1 MKINSDFIEKNLIA
15 YIGNKRRLLPLIKKS
30 IEKIEILNSKKE
42 NLSFLDLFAGTGVVS
57 RLAKTLGFEVFTN
70 DWEYYSY
77 IMNKAFIE
85 INKDFLEKSFSTF
98 GGVKNVIN
106 ILNNLNELK
115 EEDKYISLYYCPKSD
130 ETPDLDNERM
140 FYTNYNGRKIDAI
153 RAKIEEW
160 KKNSIITEEE
170 ETFLLALLLYEAST
184 RSNTSGVFKAFHR
197 GFGGSNGDALTRIL
211 KKLELSVP
219 ELANGKKCSVFNDD
233 AVSLSER
240 MKNMEFDVVYLDPP
254 YNQHQYGSNYHLLNT
269 IALNDK
275 PEVNKNIYLDGK
287 KINKSAIRKDW
298 IKTKS
303 SFCYKDSA
311 KKDFEKMIKNL
322 NANYFLISYSIDGII
337 PFEEMLEILSQKGK
351 LDIVLSEYVKFR
363 GGKQALTTE
372 IRNIEFIIIV
382 DTTQKGNELDIT
394 HIRNMLSL
402 NRVSLV
408 MKKTIN
414 PIIAESIGFQ
424 YRNKVSEK
432 DLSIEKVLCKNYETH
447 NIEYSITKNKIK
459 NGLEVFNKLFE
470 LPPMILENVLLD
482 LENIT
487 NLTKEDEIHLS
498 LKDIAKFY
506 EEARYDEAY
515 ELFKNIPYLL
525 SKFNNRKAYI
535 TGLKTIIDILKNLCN
550 TQEIWKSFNILDC
563 KYFGKLEKIIL
574 FKLNY
579 NYPKEEEVSGYK
591 KEIASLYEHLL
602 DIFENKTKEEKT
614 TKSATKKES
623 KVLSEIF
630 I

>member
-254 YNQHQYGSNYHLLNT
+254 YNQHQYGSNYQLL
-269 IALNDK
+269 
-275 PEVNKNIYLDGK
+275 
-287 KINKSAIRKDW
+287 
-298 IKTKS
+298 
-303 SFCYKDSA
+303 
-311 KKDFEKMIKNL
+311 
-322 NANYFLISYSIDGII
+322 
-337 PFEEMLEILSQKGK
+337 
-351 LDIVLSEYVKFR
+351 
-363 GGKQALTTE
+363 
-372 IRNIEFIIIV
+372 
-382 DTTQKGNELDIT
+382 
-394 HIRNMLSL
+394 
-402 NRVSLV
+402 
-408 MKKTIN
+408 
-414 PIIAESIGFQ
+414 
-424 YRNKVSEK
+424 
-432 DLSIEKVLCKNYETH
+432 
-447 NIEYSITKNKIK
+447 
-459 NGLEVFNKLFE
+459 
-470 LPPMILENVLLD
+470 
-482 LENIT
+482 
-487 NLTKEDEIHLS
+487 
-498 LKDIAKFY
+498 
-506 EEARYDEAY
+506 
-515 ELFKNIPYLL
+515 
-525 SKFNNRKAYI
+525 
-535 TGLKTIIDILKNLCN
+535 
-550 TQEIWKSFNILDC
+550 
-563 KYFGKLEKIIL
+563 
-574 FKLNY
+574 
-579 NYPKEEEVSGYK
+579 
-591 KEIASLYEHLL
+591 
-602 DIFENKTKEEKT
+602 
-614 TKSATKKES
+614 
-623 KVLSEIF
+623 
-630 I
+630 